1 MFTAAG
7 AAATLALTLV
17 LASRPAPSSSSSPS
31 NSSSSSSSPSTPARP
46 NIVLVVCDS
55 MDGRLVTAPR
65 SPVPLPWIAR
75 LAAAGAAFATA
86 YTNSPVCCPSRAAL
100 WSGLHTH
107 VTAAWNNHKCLPPG
121 YPTWLDRLRA
131 EAGYT
136 TAVFGKTDF
145 TSGGHSLSNRVEAWT
160 RGVPGLLLRQEPRP
174 RAQLVGGERTRRV
187 QLRDWNNTDRAVRW
201 IRDVA
206 PGKAP
211 FALYLGLNLPHPY
224 KTPSAGPNA
233 GASTFRTSP
242 FWLRRV
248 RRGAVV
254 VPRWLPPDETHP
266 SDAYATFVKNCSGP
280 FADDEVIAVRA
291 AYYAMCAETDA
302 MLGAVVR
309 ALGAAGFHLHGDTY
323 VAFTCDHGELALE
336 HRQYY
341 KMSMYEGSA
350 RVPLVIAG
358 PRVRPRTQ
366 HRGGDRGGRG
376 GCGDGSVA
384 GGGGN
389 DGDGE
394 HGGGDGGSGFSGS
407 AGGSSGDRGGGGG
420 SKGGGRGGRDGGES
434 TGGGRGGT
442 CSYAG
447 GQGAAGGGHGGAG
460 VGGAGVGGAGVGG
473 VGGGGA
479 GVGGAGVGGAGV
491 GGVGVGGAD
500 VGGAGVGG
508 AGVGGAG
515 GAGVGGAGVGG
526 VGVGGAGV
534 GGAGVGGA
542 GVGGA
547 GVGGAGGGGAGVG
560 GVGGGGAGVGGAGV
574 GGAGVGGAG
583 GGAGGGGAGVGG
595 VGGGAGV
602 GGAGVGVAGSR
613 GGGEWTTRSVLEQT
627 LVSLVDIYPTMMD
640 IAGLPVDPRLNGTS
654 LLKLLE
660 RRGRTARARKGGGDG
675 VRDNDV
681 GGVFHDG
688 VGDRNFHAPQSLQR
702 HRNNYHRHHRHHAA
716 QNTIT
721 VGSEHAADGN
731 QQRHQT
737 QHRRRRPHRRQHR
750 IHNATNCNLQNDA
763 DENEQDDEATSSTRR
778 DLVKLSRG
786 HRWALSQFHG
796 SDLNESAYMLRV
808 SRWKLVAYGEG
819 PSSSA
824 TRPQLF
830 DLVADPE
837 ELLDLS
843 ASRPHLTSRLEA
855 ALRSLIDYPAVTR
868 TARRYDRD
876 AFLEW
881 RAAAGPRYREA
892 IAGLRWYRD
901 WAEDPR
907 GNLEAID
914 AWLERGE

>member
-1 MFTAAG
+1 MNLNRLLGQVLSKAGTAHERPCSPAMFTEAG
-7 AAATLALTLV
+7 AAATFALTLV
-17 LASRPAPSSSSSPS
+17 LASRPAPSSSSSSS
-31 NSSSSSSSPSTPARP
+31 NSSSSSSPSTPARP

-121 YPTWLDRLRA
+121 YTTWLDRLRA

-206 PGKAP
+206 PGRAP

-224 KTPSAGPNA
+224 KTPSSGPNA

-242 FWLRRV
+242 YWLRRV

-280 FADDEVIAVRA
+280 FADDEIIAVRA

-309 ALGAAGFHLHGDTY
+309 ALGAAGFDLRGDTY

-358 PRVRPRTQ
+358 PRVRPRKQ

-394 HGGGDGGSGFSGS
+394 HGGGDGGSGFSG
-407 AGGSSGDRGGGGG
+407 GSSGDRGGGGQ
-420 SKGGGRGGRDGGES
+420 GGGRGGRDGGES

-447 GQGAAGGGHGGAG
+447 GQGAAGGGHGG
-460 VGGAGVGGAGVGG
+460 
-473 VGGGGA
+473 
-479 GVGGAGVGGAGV
+479 
-491 GGVGVGGAD
+491 
-500 VGGAGVGG
+500 
-508 AGVGGAG
+508 
-515 GAGVGGAGVGG
+515 

-534 GGAGVGGA
+534 GG
-542 GVGGA
+542 
-547 GVGGAGGGGAGVG
+547 
-560 GVGGGGAGVGGAGV
+560 
-574 GGAGVGGAG
+574 
-583 GGAGGGGAGVGG
+583 
-595 VGGGAGV
+595 
-602 GGAGVGVAGSR
+602 AGSR
-613 GGGEWTTRSVLEQT
+613 GGGEWTTRSVLERT

-681 GGVFHDG
+681 GGVSHDG

-731 QQRHQT
+731 QRRHQT
-737 QHRRRRPHRRQHR
+737 QHRRRRRPHRRQHR
-750 IHNATNCNLQNDA
+750 IHNATNYNLENDA
-763 DENEQDDEATSSTRR
+763 DENEHDDEATSSARR

-819 PSSSA
+819 PSSSSA

-837 ELLDLS
+837 ELRDLS

-868 TARRYDRD
+868 AARRYDRD

>member
-1 MFTAAG
+1 
-7 AAATLALTLV
+7 
-17 LASRPAPSSSSSPS
+17 
-31 NSSSSSSSPSTPARP
+31 
-46 NIVLVVCDS
+46 

-121 YPTWLDRLRA
+121 YTTWLDRLRA

-206 PGKAP
+206 PGRAP

-224 KTPSAGPNA
+224 KTPSSGPNA

-242 FWLRRV
+242 YWLRRV

-280 FADDEVIAVRA
+280 FADDEIIAVRA

-309 ALGAAGFHLHGDTY
+309 ALGAAGFDLRGDTY

-358 PRVRPRTQ
+358 PRVRPRKQ
-366 HRGGDRGGRG
+366 HL
-376 GCGDGSVA
+376 
-384 GGGGN
+384 
-389 DGDGE
+389 
-394 HGGGDGGSGFSGS
+394 
-407 AGGSSGDRGGGGG
+407 
-420 SKGGGRGGRDGGES
+420 
-434 TGGGRGGT
+434 
-442 CSYAG
+442 
-447 GQGAAGGGHGGAG
+447 
-460 VGGAGVGGAGVGG
+460 
-473 VGGGGA
+473 
-479 GVGGAGVGGAGV
+479 
-491 GGVGVGGAD
+491 
-500 VGGAGVGG
+500 
-508 AGVGGAG
+508 
-515 GAGVGGAGVGG
+515 
-526 VGVGGAGV
+526 
-534 GGAGVGGA
+534 
-542 GVGGA
+542 
-547 GVGGAGGGGAGVG
+547 
-560 GVGGGGAGVGGAGV
+560 
-574 GGAGVGGAG
+574 
-583 GGAGGGGAGVGG
+583 
-595 VGGGAGV
+595 
-602 GGAGVGVAGSR
+602 
-613 GGGEWTTRSVLEQT
+613 LERT

-640 IAGLPVDPRLNGTS
+640 IAGLP
-654 LLKLLE
+654 
-660 RRGRTARARKGGGDG
+660 
-675 VRDNDV
+675 
-681 GGVFHDG
+681 
-688 VGDRNFHAPQSLQR
+688 
-702 HRNNYHRHHRHHAA
+702 
-716 QNTIT
+716 
-721 VGSEHAADGN
+721 
-731 QQRHQT
+731 
-737 QHRRRRPHRRQHR
+737 HR
-750 IHNATNCNLQNDA
+750 IHNATNYNLENDA
-763 DENEQDDEATSSTRR
+763 DENEHDDEATSSARR

-819 PSSSA
+819 PSSSSA

-837 ELLDLS
+837 ELRDLS

-868 TARRYDRD
+868 AARRYDRD

>member
-7 AAATLALTLV
+7 AVATLALTLV

-31 NSSSSSSSPSTPARP
+31 NSSSSSPSTPARP

-65 SPVPLPWIAR
+65 PPVPLPWIER

-174 RAQLVGGERTRRV
+174 RAELVGSERTRRV

-206 PGKAP
+206 PGRAP

-224 KTPSAGPNA
+224 KTPSAGPDA
-233 GASTFRTSP
+233 GSSTFRTSP
-242 FWLRRV
+242 HWLHRV

-254 VPRWLPPDETHP
+254 VPRWLPRDEAHP
-266 SDAYATFVKNCSGP
+266 CDAYATFVKNCSGP

-309 ALGAAGFHLHGDTY
+309 ALGAAGFHLRGDTY

-358 PRVRPRTQ
+358 PRVRPRRQ
-366 HRGGDRGGRG
+366 RRGGDRGGRG
-376 GCGDGSVA
+376 GDRGDGSVA

-389 DGDGE
+389 DGDG
-394 HGGGDGGSGFSGS
+394 GSGFSGG
-407 AGGSSGDRGGGGG
+407 AGGSSGDRGGGDG
-420 SKGGGRGGRDGGES
+420 SRGGGRGGRDDGES
-434 TGGGRGGT
+434 IDGGRGGARG
-442 CSYAG
+442 CAG

-473 VGGGGA
+473 
-479 GVGGAGVGGAGV
+479 
-491 GGVGVGGAD
+491 
-500 VGGAGVGG
+500 
-508 AGVGGAG
+508 
-515 GAGVGGAGVGG
+515 
-526 VGVGGAGV
+526 
-534 GGAGVGGA
+534 
-542 GVGGA
+542 
-547 GVGGAGGGGAGVG
+547 
-560 GVGGGGAGVGGAGV
+560 
-574 GGAGVGGAG
+574 
-583 GGAGGGGAGVGG
+583 
-595 VGGGAGV
+595 
-602 GGAGVGVAGSR
+602 AGSR

-675 VRDNDV
+675 VHDNDV

-688 VGDRNFHAPQSLQR
+688 VGDRNFHAPQYHQQ

-716 QNTIT
+716 QNIIT

-731 QQRHQT
+731 HQRHQA
-737 QHRRRRPHRRQHR
+737 QHHHRRPRRRQHH
-750 IHNATNCNLQNDA
+750 IHNTTNCNLQNDV
-763 DENEQDDEATSSTRR
+763 DENDHDDEATSSAHR

-819 PSSSA
+819 PSSA

-830 DLVADPE
+830 DLVSDPE
-837 ELLDLS
+837 ELRDLS

-855 ALRSLIDYPAVTR
+855 ALRSLMDYPAVTR
-868 TARRYDRD
+868 AVRRYDRA